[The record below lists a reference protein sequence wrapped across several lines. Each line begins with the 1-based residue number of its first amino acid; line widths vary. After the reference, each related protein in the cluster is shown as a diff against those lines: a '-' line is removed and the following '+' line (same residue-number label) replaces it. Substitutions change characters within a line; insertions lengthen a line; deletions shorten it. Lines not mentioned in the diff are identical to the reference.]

1 MMTIL
6 DKAEGRI
13 PSVYKTAQEFRA
25 QSIDAMRDEIGRA
38 HYTQA
43 KDQLPKLERTIKE
56 TYRPFL
62 DRIAHIQTQ
71 ANTPLPAETLKWLR
85 EMATLC
91 ETVPNTIRNGLDEWD
106 RLTPPIWT
114 DGKSIDV
121 TARAQLVS
129 NIRSCLRN
137 WDGAASRLDALKAYV
152 ERYIQES
159 GWPAT
164 NASNGG

>member
-1 MMTIL
+1 MPIL
-6 DKAEGRI
+6 DEAEGRI
-13 PSVYKTAQEFRA
+13 PSVHKTAQEFRD

-38 HYTQA
+38 HYTRA
-43 KDQLPKLERTIKE
+43 KDELPKLERAIKE

-71 ANTPLPAETLKWLR
+71 ANTPLPAEMLKWLR

-91 ETVPNTIRNGLDEWD
+91 ETVPQTIRNGLEGWD

-114 DGKSIDV
+114 DGTSIDI

-129 NIRSCLRN
+129 TIRSCLRN
-137 WDGAASRLDALKAYV
+137 GDGVAARLDALKAYV
-152 ERYIQES
+152 EHDIQAR
-159 GWPAT
+159 GWPASPP
-164 NASNGG
+164 AA